1 MSKKEKVAVEQT
13 ETKDNKKKKNRLAEV
28 FMKDYRFE
36 GLILLILAVIAIV
49 LGVLILVNTLT
60 IDASIPV
67 LGDYPKVFAW
77 ILVGL
82 GVVSLGLAVWP
93 FYKPSV
99 EEVKRVTWPTGKQF
113 LYDSMVVLLFIAVL
127 ALFYT
132 AIDTGFS
139 ALVGW
144 LEGLK

>member
-1 MSKKEKVAVEQT
+1 MSKKENVAVQNNE
-13 ETKDNKKKKNRLAEV
+13 NKAKPKKNRLAEV

-36 GLILLILAVIAIV
+36 GLILLILAVVAIV

-113 LYDSMVVLLFIAVL
+113 LYDSLIVLLFIAVL

-139 ALVGW
+139 ALVSW

>member
-1 MSKKEKVAVEQT
+1 MSKKEKPVVQNN
-13 ETKDNKKKKNRLAEV
+13 ETKAKPKKNRLAEV

-36 GLILLILAVIAIV
+36 GLILLILAIVAIV
-49 LGVLILVNTLT
+49 LGVLILVGTLT
-60 IDASIPV
+60 IDANIPV

-99 EEVKRVTWPTGKQF
+99 DEVKRVTWPTAKQF

-139 ALVGW
+139 ALVSW
-144 LEGLK
+144 IEGLK

>member
-1 MSKKEKVAVEQT
+1 MSKKENVAVQNN
-13 ETKDNKKKKNRLAEV
+13 ETKAKPKKNRLAEV

-36 GLILLILAVIAIV
+36 GLILLILAVVAIV

-60 IDASIPV
+60 IDDSIPV

-82 GVVSLGLAVWP
+82 GVISLGLAVWP

>member
-1 MSKKEKVAVEQT
+1 MSKKENVAVQNN
-13 ETKDNKKKKNRLAEV
+13 ETKAKPKKNRLAEV

-36 GLILLILAVIAIV
+36 GLILLILAVVAIV

-113 LYDSMVVLLFIAVL
+113 LYDSLIVLLFIAVL

-139 ALVGW
+139 ALVNW

>member
-1 MSKKEKVAVEQT
+1 MSKKENPVVQNNEGT
-13 ETKDNKKKKNRLAEV
+13 TKKKKNRLAEV

-36 GLILLILAVIAIV
+36 GLILLILAVVAIV
-49 LGVLILVNTLT
+49 LGVT

-113 LYDSMVVLLFIAVL
+113 LYDSIIVLLFVAIL

-139 ALVGW
+139 ALVSW
-144 LEGLK
+144 LEGLR

>member
-1 MSKKEKVAVEQT
+1 MSKKEKPVVQNN
-13 ETKDNKKKKNRLAEV
+13 ETKAKPKKNRLAEV

-36 GLILLILAVIAIV
+36 GLILLILAIVAIV
-49 LGVLILVNTLT
+49 LGVLILVGTLT
-60 IDASIPV
+60 IDANIPV

-113 LYDSMVVLLFIAVL
+113 LYDSLIVLLFIAVL

-139 ALVGW
+139 ALVSW

>member
-1 MSKKEKVAVEQT
+1 MSKKEKEVKELNENTA
-13 ETKDNKKKKNRLAEV
+13 KPKKKNRLAEV

-36 GLILLILAVIAIV
+36 GVILLVLAVIAIV
-49 LGVLILVNTLT
+49 LGVLIVVGTLT
-60 IDASIPV
+60 IDPNIPV

-77 ILVGL
+77 ILIGL
-82 GVVSLGLAVWP
+82 GVVSLGLAIWP

-99 EEVKRVTWPTGKQF
+99 EEVRRVTWPTGKQF
-113 LYDSMVVLLFIAVL
+113 LYDSMVVLLFVAIL

-139 ALVGW
+139 ALVAW
-144 LEGLK
+144 LEGLR

>member
-1 MSKKEKVAVEQT
+1 MSKKEKPVVQNN
-13 ETKDNKKKKNRLAEV
+13 ETKAKPKKNRLAEV

-36 GLILLILAVIAIV
+36 GLILLILAIVAIV
-49 LGVLILVNTLT
+49 LGVLILVGTLT
-60 IDASIPV
+60 IDANIPV

-77 ILVGL
+77 IFLVGL

-113 LYDSMVVLLFIAVL
+113 LYDSIIVLLFIAVL

-139 ALVGW
+139 ALVSW